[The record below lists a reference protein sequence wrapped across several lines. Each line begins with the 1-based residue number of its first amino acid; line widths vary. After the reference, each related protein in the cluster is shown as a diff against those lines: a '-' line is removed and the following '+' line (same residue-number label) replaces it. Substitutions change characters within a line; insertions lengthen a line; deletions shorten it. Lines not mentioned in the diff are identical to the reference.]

1 MHMSA
6 MIPDS
11 HTRSKGNMD
20 TGHIA
25 RAGPYTT
32 RGRDTHHPPL
42 PYPSVPHLPILGLY
56 AAIVMAWSAQ
66 SLPS

>member
-1 MHMSA
+1 MHNVMSV

-32 RGRDTHHPPL
+32 RGRDTHLPPL
-42 PYPSVPHLPILGLY
+42 PYP
-56 AAIVMAWSAQ
+56 
-66 SLPS
+66 